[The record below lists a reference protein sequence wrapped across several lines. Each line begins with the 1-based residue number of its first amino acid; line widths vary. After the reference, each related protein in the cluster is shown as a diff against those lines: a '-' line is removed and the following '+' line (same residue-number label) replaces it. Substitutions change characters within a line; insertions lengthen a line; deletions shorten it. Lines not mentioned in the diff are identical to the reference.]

1 MNESAAETANS
12 TQPAQIKD
20 LDQQIASQK
29 ARLAEQER
37 LLHSARL
44 RFHSYSNA
52 GLYAFENRERR
63 AELWHKI
70 VEQPHHK
77 YLDSGELPDG
87 SIVDLVLDPNDE
99 SKTKFIC
106 YEAPQNQGDQPQ
118 IAYSEILADN
128 HHAYLPPEVG
138 PNLLK
143 SIRMPI
149 EAEPYESLNQLIS
162 GISKLIL

>member
-1 MNESAAETANS
+1 FTEERKMHERAAKATNF
-12 TQPAQIKD
+12 TQPIETND
-20 LDQQIASQK
+20 LDQEIASKK

-52 GLYAFENRERR
+52 GLYAFENRDRR

-77 YLDSGELPDG
+77 YLHPGQLPDG
-87 SIVDLVLDPNDE
+87 SIVDLVPDPADE
-99 SKTKFIC
+99 SKIRFIC
-106 YEAPQNQGDQPQ
+106 YEPPETEGHKEEPQ
-118 IAYSEILADN
+118 IAYSEILASSN
-128 HHAYLPPEVG
+128 HAYLPPEVDSD
-138 PNLLK
+138 LLR

-149 EAEPYESLNQLIS
+149 EAAAY
-162 GISKLIL
+162 